1 MICGQLESDHRL
13 SKYSL
18 RDEKVK
24 KTILKATGISKS
36 FSHVPI
42 LKNVDF
48 ELDSAETHILMGENG
63 AGKSTLEDY
72 NGCLPTGKGN
82 IYLDDGKGNLEEIA
96 FSNLKALE
104 KGISM
109 VFQEFNLMENMTI
122 AENIFMGYEPVKKDL
137 LIGIK

>member
-13 SKYSL
+13 SKYNL

-48 ELDSAETHILMGENG
+48 ELDSAETHILMGEMELE
-63 AGKSTLEDY
+63 KSILMKII
-72 NGCLPTGKGN
+72 TGVYQQDRN
-82 IYLDDGKGNLEEIA
+82 IYLDDGKGNLKKLLFQI
-96 FSNLKALE
+96 LKMALE

-109 VFQEFNLMENMTI
+109 VFQEFNLMEI
-122 AENIFMGYEPVKKDL
+122 
-137 LIGIK
+137 

>member
-1 MICGQLESDHRL
+1 M
-13 SKYSL
+13 
-18 RDEKVK
+18 K

-63 AGKSTLEDY
+63 AGKSTLMKII
-72 NGCLPTGKGN
+72 TGVYQQDKGN

-96 FSNLKALE
+96 FSNPKMALE

-122 AENIFMGYEPVKKDL
+122 AENIFMGYEP
-137 LIGIK
+137 

>member
-48 ELDSAETHILMGENG
+48 ELDSAETHILMRKWSWKVDFN
-63 AGKSTLEDY
+63 EDY
-72 NGCLPTGKGN
+72 NGCLPTG
-82 IYLDDGKGNLEEIA
+82 
-96 FSNLKALE
+96 
-104 KGISM
+104 
-109 VFQEFNLMENMTI
+109 
-122 AENIFMGYEPVKKDL
+122 
-137 LIGIK
+137 

>member
-42 LKNVDF
+42 LKNVRF

-63 AGKSTLEDY
+63 AGKSTLMKII
-72 NGCLPTGKGN
+72 TGVYQQDKGN
-82 IYLDDGKGNLEEIA
+82 IYLDDGKGNLKKLLFQIL
-96 FSNLKALE
+96 N
-104 KGISM
+104 GIGKR
-109 VFQEFNLMENMTI
+109 N
-122 AENIFMGYEPVKKDL
+122 KH
-137 LIGIK
+137 GIPGIQPDGKYDDSRKYIYGL